1 MDVDGEILAA
11 YQGLD
16 RAQGE
21 EMARKLCRQA
31 ARAVWDDA
39 DGFYIMTPFL
49 RVALVKEI
57 LADLQSLAAEGRKA

>member
-1 MDVDGEILAA
+1 
-11 YQGLD
+11 
-16 RAQGE
+16 
-21 EMARKLCRQA
+21 MARKLCRQA